1 MAPQSGAVEPR
12 PIELET
18 CTLTFIEEDIAHC
31 HFHDGVTAG
40 KDQVHAMFE
49 AMAKARGGA
58 KSLFLVSFGQGATLT
73 NEARA
78 YASSPESSAFIA
90 ADAILLRDF
99 GHQLSA
105 NAFVRVNRPQRPIQ
119 LFADKDEAVT
129 WLKQQRHLLAE

>member
-1 MAPQSGAVEPR
+1 MEPR
-12 PIELET
+12 VIELDA

-31 HFHDGVTAG
+31 HFHDGATAD
-40 KDQVHAMFE
+40 KAQVQAMFD

-73 NEARA
+73 NDARA
-78 YASSPESSAFIA
+78 HASSPESSAYIA

-119 LFADKDEAVT
+119 LFSDKDEAVT